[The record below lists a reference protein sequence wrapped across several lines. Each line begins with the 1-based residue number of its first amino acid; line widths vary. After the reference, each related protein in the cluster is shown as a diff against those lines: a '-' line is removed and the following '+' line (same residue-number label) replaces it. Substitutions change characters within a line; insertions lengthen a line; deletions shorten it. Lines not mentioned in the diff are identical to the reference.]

1 MKTTKEKKYKMY
13 SVFSGVLFLSIIITA
28 FTTSKM
34 HQEMDVLTVKRINIV
49 EEDGTI
55 RMVISNKQKQHSGRM
70 DGQDM
75 EDRERQAGIIF
86 FNDEGDEAGG
96 LIFGVSEKNGITNNG
111 MSLTFDQYKNDQVLQ
126 ILNNEVIRN
135 GKMQKVRGFI
145 VNDFPEESRLLNT
158 VEAVK
163 EAEKIEDPEERQQR
177 MMEIQQESGS
187 RSLVFLGRSR
197 SGNNGLFLYDADG
210 NPKLMIYVDQ
220 QGNPKIQTLD
230 DEGQINEVLNK

>member
-1 MKTTKEKKYKMY
+1 MKMTKEKNYKMY
-13 SVFSGVLFLSIIITA
+13 ALFLSVLLLSISITA

-34 HQEMDVLTVKRINIV
+34 HQEMDELTVKRINII

-70 DGQDM
+70 DGQDL
-75 EDRERQAGIIF
+75 DARDRQAGILF

-96 LIFGVSEKNGITNNG
+96 LIFGVSDENGVSNN
-111 MSLTFDQYKNDQVLQ
+111 SLSLSFDQYKNDQVVQ
-126 ILNNEVIRN
+126 ILNNEMIRN

-145 VNDFPEESRLLNT
+145 VNDYPEDSRLLHT
-158 VEAVK
+158 LEAVK
-163 EAEKIEDPEERQQR
+163 EAEKIEDADERRKR
-177 MMEIQQESGS
+177 MMEIQQESGP
-187 RSLVFLGRSR
+187 RSLVFLGKSR

-220 QGNPKIQTLD
+220 EGNPKIQTISED
-230 DEGQINEVLNK
+230 GKINDAL

>member
-1 MKTTKEKKYKMY
+1 MKKTKENSYRTY
-13 SVFSGVLFLSIIITA
+13 ALFSNILLLSILITA
-28 FTTSKM
+28 FTTHKM
-34 HQEMDVLTVKRINIV
+34 HQEMDELTVKRINIV
-49 EEDGTI
+49 EEDGTV

-158 VEAVK
+158 MEAVK